1 MRHRSGE
8 GYKKNLLHWRF
19 PKSTVA
25 SIILK
30 WKKFGTTRTLTRA
43 GCPAKLSNWWRRA
56 LSRLVTKNLMVH
68 SSWAPWSYM
77 QMGETYRSTNI
88 TATLHRSGLYGG
100 VAKLNPLQW
109 RHMKILGISK
119 AAPKGPSD
127 SEKQDSLVWWTSIL
141 SIKESSSAHHLQ
153 STIPKVKCAG
163 SSLMLWGCFSAAGTG
178 RLVRVE
184 EKLNGAKYRDILNE
198 NLFHSAQDLRLG
210 RRFTFQHDNDHKHT
224 AKATQELLRDNSVN
238 VLEWPSQSPDLN
250 PIEHLW
256 RDLKMAVHGQSP
268 SNLTEI
274 ERICKE
280 EW

>member
-8 GYKKNLLHWRF
+8 GYKKNLLHCRF

-119 AAPKGPSD
+119 TTPKGPSD

-163 SSLMLWGCFSAAGTG
+163 SSLMLWGCFFSGRDWETG
-178 RLVRVE
+178 Q
-184 EKLNGAKYRDILNE
+184 GW
-198 NLFHSAQDLRLG
+198 G
-210 RRFTFQHDNDHKHT
+210 
-224 AKATQELLRDNSVN
+224 KA
-238 VLEWPSQSPDLN
+238 EWSKVQRYPQWKPVPQRSGPQTGPKV
-250 PIEHLW
+250 HLPTW
-256 RDLKMAVHGQSP
+256 QRP
-268 SNLTEI
+268 
-274 ERICKE
+274 
-280 EW
+280 